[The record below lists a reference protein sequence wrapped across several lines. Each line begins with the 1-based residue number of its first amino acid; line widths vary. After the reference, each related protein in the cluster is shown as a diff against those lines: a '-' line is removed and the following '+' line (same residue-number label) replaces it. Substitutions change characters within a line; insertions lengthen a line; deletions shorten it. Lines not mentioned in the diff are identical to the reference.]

1 MKKLLCF
8 GDSNTYGYRYY
19 DRGRFD
25 ESTRWTGL
33 LSKMLEAYDIQV
45 IEQGLNSRTTV
56 FDCKEKPDKN
66 GSKALPDILGENY
79 PLDYAIVM
87 LGTNDCKTEFN
98 ATVNEITDGLDVI
111 ISQIRLF
118 DSRTKIILVCP
129 VYISETVLSHNFS
142 TSFDEKSISKSI
154 ELEEKIKKL
163 AADNDCIFLSAARI
177 ADTSETDGIHLDER
191 GHKALAQT
199 FFECVKREFL

>member
-25 ESTRWTGL
+25 ENTRWTGL
-33 LSKMLEAYDIQV
+33 LSKMLADYDIQV
-45 IEQGLNSRTTV
+45 IESGLNSRTTV
-56 FDCKEKPDKN
+56 FDYKDKSDKN
-66 GSKALPDILGENY
+66 GSKSLSHILGENY

-98 ATVNEITDGLDVI
+98 ATVDMIADGLEVI
-111 ISQIRLF
+111 IGQIKIF

-129 VYISETVLSHNFS
+129 VYIDKAVLSHNFS
-142 TSFDEKSISKSI
+142 TSFDENSIPKSVQ
-154 ELEEKIKKL
+154 LEEKIRQL
-163 AADNDCIFLSAARI
+163 AEDNDCIFISAAKI
-177 ADTSETDGIHLDER
+177 AYTSETDGIHLDEN
-191 GHKALAQT
+191 GHKALAQA
-199 FFECVKREFL
+199 FFECIKREFI

>member
-25 ESTRWTGL
+25 ENTRWTGI
-33 LSKMLEAYDIQV
+33 LSKMLEEYDIQV

-56 FDCKEKPDKN
+56 FDYKDKPDKN
-66 GSKALPDILGENY
+66 GSKSLPHILKENY
-79 PLDYAIVM
+79 PIDYAIVM

-98 ATVNEITDGLDVI
+98 ATVNEIINGLDVI
-111 ISQIRLF
+111 IGQIRLF

-129 VYISETVLSHNFS
+129 VYINKTVLSHNFS
-142 TSFDEKSISKSI
+142 TSFDEKSIPKSI
-154 ELEEKIKKL
+154 ELEEKIRQL
-163 AADNDCIFLSAARI
+163 AEKNDCIFLSAAKI
-177 ADTSETDGIHLDER
+177 ADTSETDGIHLDEK
-191 GHKALAQT
+191 GHKALAKA
-199 FFECVKREFL
+199 FFECIKKEFL

>member
-1 MKKLLCF
+1 M
-8 GDSNTYGYRYY
+8 NTEETEYGEWYHNEPD
-19 DRGRFD
+19 DRIW
-25 ESTRWTGL
+25 WT
-33 LSKMLEAYDIQV
+33 E
-45 IEQGLNSRTTV
+45 T
-56 FDCKEKPDKN
+56 PDT
-66 GSKALPDILGENY
+66 IGEW
-79 PLDYAIVM
+79 IFSF
-87 LGTNDCKTEFN
+87 DCKTEFN
-98 ATVNEITDGLDVI
+98 ATVNEITNGLDVI